1 MATVRFFVK
10 WSVNIQLLKG
20 KHEES
25 QLPCRCARSCEH
37 CAIRNQLVQ
46 RVAGKEVLY
55 PAVGIG
61 CFGDC
66 SRRAENL
73 SGFLQSK
80 PGCAV
85 LGKKSVSAENPKK
98 KRNENYKVDLV
109 RRVVVRV
116 VNHSVRSSKQW
127 GWWRR
132 LQWKHDSS
140 NRRNSCR
147 SAAFCR
153 RPAANAPDHL
163 TRGAHRKC

>member
-85 LGKKSVSAENPKK
+85 LGKKSVSQKEQRKERK
-98 KRNENYKVDLV
+98 KRNENYQQVSFIGNV
-109 RRVVVRV
+109 IVCV
-116 VNHSVRSSKQW
+116 VNHSVRPSQRR
-127 GWWRR
+127 WRWR
-132 LQWKHDSS
+132 KRDNS

-147 SAAFCR
+147 SAAFC
-153 RPAANAPDHL
+153 
-163 TRGAHRKC
+163 